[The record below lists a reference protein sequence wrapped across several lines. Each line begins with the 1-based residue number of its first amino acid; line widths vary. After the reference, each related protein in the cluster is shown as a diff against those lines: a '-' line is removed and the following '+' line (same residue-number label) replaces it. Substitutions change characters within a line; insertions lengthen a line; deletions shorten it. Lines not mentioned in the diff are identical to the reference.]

1 MKAKRFKIKIQS
13 TKEFFDDFKKNW
25 KLVSSGKAGNPTDD
39 EVVLGF
45 SNLSMVAKVLSSE
58 RLRLIQMVR
67 EKKPSSVNELAILLE
82 RSQTNVHKDVHYLA
96 DLGILD
102 LKRVKIRGGKAEA
115 VQPRCKWSGF
125 DIDLAS

>member
-1 MKAKRFKIKIQS
+1 MKAKKFRIKIQ
-13 TKEFFDDFKKNW
+13 TARETLNEFERTW
-25 KLVSSGKAGNPTDD
+25 ELLSSGKKLPIDD
-39 EVVLGF
+39 DVALCFSDLG
-45 SNLSMVAKVLSSE
+45 MVSKVLSSE

-67 EKKPSSVNELAILLE
+67 EKKPKSVNELASLLE

-102 LKRVKIRGGKAEA
+102 LKRVKIRGSKAEA
-115 VQPRCKWSGF
+115 VQPTCKWSGF